1 MVRVSLIRVPQFRV
15 SSQADLGPW
24 TSLSGCPSPG
34 CWLLAVFHPL
44 AVSTL
49 YIHPICSITTTAR
62 LCHTFLSR
70 PSPPPLRSA
79 PYSRPLYHRRC
90 SPPSLCLARTRSP
103 RKLPYVNKAS
113 SSLQSSPSPTQQQQH
128 PATKLVRHAAAPSSI
143 AAPNAILPTP
153 VYTPIDT
160 AIARGHCSRL
170 RLETK
175 GNRGLAPTTAR
186 AGFGAHL

>member
-1 MVRVSLIRVPQFRV
+1 M
-15 SSQADLGPW
+15 
-24 TSLSGCPSPG
+24 CPSLESRLKPTLDLSVWLSVPG
-34 CWLLAVFHPL
+34 LLAVGCLSPSRSLDPLHP
-44 AVSTL
+44 S
-49 YIHPICSITTTAR
+49 ICSITTTAR

-113 SSLQSSPSPTQQQQH
+113 SLQPSPRPPTQQQQQQH

-143 AAPNAILPTP
+143 AAPNATLPTP
-153 VYTPIDT
+153 VDTPIDT
-160 AIARGHCSRL
+160 AIAPGHCSRL

-186 AGFGAHL
+186 AGFGAHLQ